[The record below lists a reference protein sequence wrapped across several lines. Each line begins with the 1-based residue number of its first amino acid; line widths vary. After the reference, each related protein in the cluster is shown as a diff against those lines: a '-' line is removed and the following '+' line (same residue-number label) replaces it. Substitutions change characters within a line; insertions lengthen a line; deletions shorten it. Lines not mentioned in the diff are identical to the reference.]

1 MTTCAVFPRGF
12 HPTTVQRTSVSERG
26 GVQTITMR
34 YDGPDVFGLVNGGAA
49 GFRINNM
56 GNAIVTDYATLTIV
70 PN

>member
-1 MTTCAVFPRGF
+1 M
-12 HPTTVQRTSVSERG
+12 SERG